1 MQRRKVQRRKNGRE
15 MLCITVIVLVLIA
28 VVAVQ
33 GNRLRKKNAAY
44 EEKMALLNEQ
54 IAEESERSEEIEEL
68 KEYVN
73 SQEYA
78 GQAAREKLG
87 MAGEDEILFKAEE

>member
-1 MQRRKVQRRKNGRE
+1 

-33 GNRLRKKNAAY
+33 GNRLQKKNAAY

>member
-44 EEKMALLNEQ
+44 EEKMTLLNEQ